1 MCILC
6 GELITQIHW
15 TESAKQSK
23 HPTIVVGENQGVRR
37 RNRLH
42 QVELLNQILKHYGLQ
57 LSEWQGSKFILKNR
71 QGKVAMVQDLGALW
85 PEVEQMLGKPL
96 DPLDP
101 TLLAKLANETA

>member
-15 TESAKQSK
+15 TESASEKMKKS
-23 HPTIVVGENQGVRR
+23 TIVVGEHQGSRK

-42 QVELLNQILKHYGLQ
+42 KVQLLNQIFAHYGLK
-57 LSEWQGSKFILKNR
+57 LSEWQGSKFILRNR
-71 QGKVAMVQDLGALW
+71 QGKVALVHDLGALW
-85 PEVEQMLGKPL
+85 PAVEEMMGKPL

-101 TLLAKLANETA
+101 TLLEQLST

>member
-1 MCILC
+1 M
-6 GELITQIHW
+6 
-15 TESAKQSK
+15 
-23 HPTIVVGENQGVRR
+23 
-37 RNRLH
+37 H

-85 PEVEQMLGKPL
+85 PAVEEMMGKPL

-101 TLLAKLANETA
+101 TLLEQLST